1 MRCIVFFG
9 SWFVVDFYL
18 VFFYLDFYFYFFVTF
33 TVFRPK
39 AFLWRPGPSAKIWLF
54 FEYIIVRKCF
64 VKILMMISEINI

>member
-9 SWFVVDFYL
+9 SWFVVG
-18 VFFYLDFYFYFFVTF
+18 FFFFFLIWIFVLF

-64 VKILMMISEINI
+64 VKILMMISEINF

>member
-9 SWFVVDFYL
+9 SWFVVDFVFLIWIL
-18 VFFYLDFYFYFFVTF
+18 VLF